1 MIRAGIGVGVGATAV
16 VVLVVPRCF
25 GWWLGPLHSYQVP
38 GIYDMCRT
46 VFVCASTACTQV
58 KAALCACTYYI
69 IYISYNIKVLGFFS
83 DEKSGKGICQKT
95 VRIHASRVNRRY
107 ICLGQ

>member
-58 KAALCACTYYI
+58 KAALCACTYN
-69 IYISYNIKVLGFFS
+69 IYFVQHQSIGFFFRR
-83 DEKSGKGICQKT
+83 KVGQGHLPKNGTYTCF
-95 VRIHASRVNRRY
+95 SR
-107 ICLGQ
+107 Q